1 MMVPSWLRVRAA
13 APAALHHAHTIA
25 DWPDCH
31 LELHCP
37 QCGKMTFTALRMFRL
52 GYGGTRVLDLVAKL
66 RCSACGVPAAPLYL
80 VAGQT
85 RSFTGGPS
93 PDWAIELVP
102 APKAAS

>member
-1 MMVPSWLRVRAA
+1 MHPPPFR
-13 APAALHHAHTIA
+13 PTHTIA

-37 QCGKMTFTALRMFRL
+37 DCRKMTFAALRMFRL
-52 GYGGTRVLDLVAKL
+52 DYGGARVLDLVARLK
-66 RCSACGVPAAPLYL
+66 CSACGVKPAPVFL

-85 RSFTGGPS
+85 RSFSGGPS

-102 APKAAS
+102 GPKRA